1 MRSLLACGAALA
13 AASAASAQVVL
24 TPLAT
29 VDVSQTAQPGLSQ
42 IGSNP
47 TGVAWNGT
55 HFWLCGFNSS
65 GAVGP
70 AALVQVSNAL
80 TAPSIGSAFA
90 TLTPPNQRGYSGL
103 DVSGNTLVAAYD
115 AGTADPNGIQ
125 GFDLTGNRLW
135 GKSARGGSGVGIDPG
150 FNGNPTGSGTGWT
163 TFGSGRRALQ
173 DNLSGADVYTTANGM
188 VILTSQGSFW
198 RDMDFDDATGDIW
211 LREGNNVIYGQ
222 RTGDN
227 AVTMSVVVDVP
238 DADTIIGQNIA
249 FCRTPNG
256 NFAIYNDR
264 PNATTGQDFF
274 NVVKLIRP
282 DGTPLSVDFGA
293 FAPPLSAG
301 LYDFSFDP
309 ASQTLAILDFSARS
323 VTIFDVFYEPWFQ
336 YGSGCPDTGNI
347 VPVLD
352 MSGDPTPG
360 FGVLNIDLTQGYGG
374 GFAYLFFGV
383 AQAQIPLNPP
393 CDLLLIPL
401 PGFVGPLTLSGNGP
415 GTGTLTISGTLP
427 IESRGAVLTTQAF
440 VLGGGTP
447 GIFVTT
453 NGVQINIPG

>member
-1 MRSLLACGAALA
+1 MRLLLASGAALA
-13 AASAASAQVVL
+13 AASLAPAQVVL
-24 TPLAT
+24 TPRAT
-29 VDVSQTAQPGLSQ
+29 IDVSQTAQPGLSQ

-55 HFWLCGFNSS
+55 DFWICGLNSS

-70 AALVQVSNAL
+70 AAIVPVTNAL
-80 TAPSIGSAFA
+80 TAPSIGVAFA

-103 DVSGNTLVAAYD
+103 DISGNTLVAAYD
-115 AGTADPNGIQ
+115 AGTSDPNGIQ

-135 GKSARGGSGVGIDPG
+135 GKAGRGGSGVGIDPG

-173 DNLSGADVYTTANGM
+173 DNLTGADIYTTANGM

-227 AVTMSVVVDVP
+227 AVTMSVVVDVT
-238 DADTIIGQNIA
+238 DADSVIGQNIA

-264 PNATTGQDFF
+264 PNAASGQDFF

-282 DGTPLSVDFGA
+282 DGSALTATFGGFTPALG
-293 FAPPLSAG
+293 AG

-309 ASQTLAILDFSARS
+309 ASQTLAILDFSNRS

-347 VPVLD
+347 IPVLD
-352 MSGDPTPG
+352 MSGDPSPG
-360 FGVLNIDLTQGYGG
+360 FGVLNLDITQAYGG
-374 GFAYLFFGV
+374 GFCYIFFGV

-393 CDLLLIPL
+393 CDLLLVPL
-401 PGFVGPLTLSGNGP
+401 PGLVGPLPINGNGP

-427 IESRGAVLTTQAF
+427 IESRGGVLTSQAF
-440 VLGGGTP
+440 ILGGGTP

-453 NGVQINIPG
+453 NGVQINIPF